1 MTHEEVLQKMGESLK
16 KVRPETDLSKAD
28 ESTRLTEDLG
38 MDSLSMLLF
47 ALQSE
52 KDFGITLKMQE
63 PPRLKQSET
72 YADILKESCNIW
84 ENKRNRIK
92 RNGLSGK

>member
-52 KDFGITLKMQE
+52 KDFGIHFENAGTSTFK
-63 PPRLKQSET
+63 T
-72 YADILKESCNIW
+72 VGDICRYIE
-84 ENKRNRIK
+84 
-92 RNGLSGK
+92 GKL